1 MQFARFALAAFSA
14 LSILILSSFSTT
26 AQDMPF
32 GQPADVDY
40 AAKLWAA
47 MEAANYVGRT
57 PIIATTYQ
65 GGTAPHT
72 ETVMTLQ
79 GLLSIDGVEGRVI
92 MKKNFGPGT
101 AEADIFKDPNKSLG
115 MITAMFQRESGYDSD
130 NQDWFWVAYRPDG
143 TVNTAPNGMAIA
155 GRFAKGQEI
164 GCIACHST
172 APGDDYVFLRDG
184 VPLR

>member
-1 MQFARFALAAFSA
+1 MQFARFALAAFSV

-26 AQDMPF
+26 AQNMPF

-47 MEAANYVGRT
+47 MEAANYVGPT

-79 GLLSIDGVEGRVI
+79 GLPRIDGVEGRVI

-101 AEADIFKDPNKSLG
+101 A
-115 MITAMFQRESGYDSD
+115 
-130 NQDWFWVAYRPDG
+130 V
-143 TVNTAPNGMAIA
+143 
-155 GRFAKGQEI
+155 
-164 GCIACHST
+164 
-172 APGDDYVFLRDG
+172 
-184 VPLR
+184 